1 MPKLIPFLLYHV
13 KEHPVLE
20 NFHNARA
27 IFLEQSNFRGSWC
40 YGSPHAYF
48 IAIICSF
55 LNCLEINHSTRNANT
70 SMELGKLRNRT
81 KPERNSRVFLIEK
94 IIYVAISGG
103 LAKNIIAL
111 QCGTN
116 RSNVNEPRDRTY
128 RNHDAPFP
136 VYIGRY
142 QHHIELYTDLIKTCT
157 M

>member
-1 MPKLIPFLLYHV
+1 
-13 KEHPVLE
+13 
-20 NFHNARA
+20 
-27 IFLEQSNFRGSWC
+27 
-40 YGSPHAYF
+40 
-48 IAIICSF
+48 
-55 LNCLEINHSTRNANT
+55 
-70 SMELGKLRNRT
+70 MELGKLRNRT

-94 IIYVAISGG
+94 IIYVAILGG

-142 QHHIELYTDLIKTCT
+142 RHHIELYTDLINTCT
-157 M
+157 IRM